1 MLRNSRHSGRRCSIA
16 IGVCAIFY
24 SAGAMAVDGLYL
36 SALDVK
42 SAGMAGTSIAFPQD
56 SGAAGTNPA
65 GMGLV
70 GSRTDF
76 GMQLLEPL
84 IDYEYGSPSNTL
96 HSGKVFPVPEGG
108 VNWQLTP
115 RLTFGVSLF
124 GAGVG
129 TSYGRPALP
138 IPGAGVAQ
146 SSLQT
151 AIAAPTVTYRLDEH
165 NIIGASLA
173 LAYQRFSA
181 EGAIVPTAQGGLQPI
196 PSHGIASAFGYGAR
210 VGYLWQPNSTF
221 TLGASYATRIRMG
234 RLSGYDNDLLA
245 AAGGRI
251 DVGAQY
257 GIGISYRV
265 IPAVVLAADWMHFE
279 VSNTVLGSAQGFG
292 WQNQDVFRIGA
303 AWDVSQHWTVRTGF
317 SRGNHSF
324 GSAVVAQNLLS
335 ALPNST
341 AVSIGTTYRINE
353 KDEVS
358 GVFEYGFPVTISGT
372 GSSAGFNTSS
382 KTEVFGVS
390 FGHHF

>member
-1 MLRNSRHSGRRCSIA
+1 MVLGAFA
-16 IGVCAIFY
+16 IIH

-65 GMGLV
+65 GMALV
-70 GSRTDF
+70 GSRADF
-76 GMQLLEPL
+76 GVQLLEPL
-84 IDYEYGSPSNTL
+84 IDFQYGDPSNKL
-96 HSGKVFPVPEGG
+96 HSGKVYPVPEGG
-108 VNWQLTP
+108 INWQLSP
-115 RLTFGVSLF
+115 RVTLGVSLF

-151 AIAAPTVTYRLDEH
+151 AIAAPTITYRLDEH

-181 EGAIVPTAQGGLQPI
+181 EGAIVPTGSGDLQPV

-210 VGYLWQPNSTF
+210 FGYLWQPTRVFTF
-221 TLGASYATRIRMG
+221 GASYATRIRMG

-251 DVGAQY
+251 DVGEQY
-257 GIGISYRV
+257 GVGIAYKIV
-265 IPAVVLAADWMHFE
+265 PAVVLAADWMHFE

-303 AWDVSQHWTVRTGF
+303 AWDVSSRWTLRTGF
-317 SRGNHSF
+317 SRGNHAF
-324 GSAVVAQNLLS
+324 GPSVVAQNLLS

-341 AVSIGTTYRINE
+341 SISVGTTYRIGRDN
-353 KDEVS
+353 EVS
-358 GVFEYGFPVTISGT
+358 GVFEYGFPVTVNGT
-372 GSSAGFNTSS
+372 GASAGFSSYS
-382 KTEVFGVS
+382 KTEVFGLS
-390 FGHHF
+390 FGHNF

>member
-1 MLRNSRHSGRRCSIA
+1 MLRNFSHSSRKCSIA
-16 IGVCAIFY
+16 LGVFAVFH
-24 SAGAMAVDGLYL
+24 SAAAMAVDGLYL

-56 SGAAGTNPA
+56 SGVAGTNPA
-65 GMGLV
+65 GMALV
-70 GSRTDF
+70 GTRTDL
-76 GMQLLEPL
+76 GVQLLEPL
-84 IDYEYGSPSNTL
+84 INYQYGSESNTL
-96 HSGKVFPVPEGG
+96 HSGKVYPVPEGG
-108 VNWQLTP
+108 ANWQLSP
-115 RLTFGVSLF
+115 RITLGVSLF

-129 TSYGRPALP
+129 TSYGRPALA

-146 SSLQT
+146 SSLQI
-151 AIAAPTVTYRLDEH
+151 AIAAPTITYRLDEH

-181 EGAIVPTAQGGLQPI
+181 EGAIVPTAQGDLEPV
-196 PSHGIASAFGYGAR
+196 PSHGIANAFGYGAR
-210 VGYLWQPNSTF
+210 VGYLWQPISTF

-234 RLSGYDNDLLA
+234 QLSGYDNDLLA

-257 GIGISYRV
+257 GIGVAYRIV
-265 IPAVVLAADWMHFE
+265 PTVVLAADWMHYE

-303 AWDVSQHWTVRTGF
+303 DWDVSSRWTLRTGF
-317 SRGNHSF
+317 TRGNHAYGS
-324 GSAVVAQNLLS
+324 SAVGQNLLS

-341 AVSIGTTYRINE
+341 AVSVGATYHLDRANE
-353 KDEVS
+353 IS
-358 GVFEYGFPVTISGT
+358 GVFEYGFPVTVSGT
-372 GSSAGFNTSS
+372 GASAGFSSFS

-390 FGHHF
+390 FGHQF